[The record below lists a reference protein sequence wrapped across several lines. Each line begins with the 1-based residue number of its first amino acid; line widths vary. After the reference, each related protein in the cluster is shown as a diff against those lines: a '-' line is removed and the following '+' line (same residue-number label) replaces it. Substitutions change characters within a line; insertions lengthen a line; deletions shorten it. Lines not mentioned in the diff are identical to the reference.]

1 VAKKARFPQH
11 FLHLRPFA
19 AIAANGDKT
28 MREKEGVVAF
38 LALANLAFL
47 PGKPRGKL
55 AGEGQSV
62 TVELVWCV
70 NNPR

>member
-47 PGKPRGKL
+47 PGQAKGQAGRGRPI
-55 AGEGQSV
+55 GYSRIGVVRE
-62 TVELVWCV
+62 
-70 NNPR
+70 